1 MAKNLRTKIKPDDTM
16 IIHDVNEQITK
27 QFVDEMGSVGPVTAA
42 QDVREVAENSVST
55 YSYHFLCSLP
65 LSIYL

>member
-1 MAKNLRTKIKPDDTM
+1 M
-16 IIHDVNEQITK
+16 IIHDVNDQICK

-55 YSYHFLCSLP
+55 ICYSCLTVYVCDMMNCIISFSFV
-65 LSIYL
+65 